1 MILVQSEHILVLGCV
16 SIRLLRPVFVR
27 VVGQNLA
34 HIVKNSNVQLIDA
47 VLYQEVVH
55 WHVLLGLVKVMQ
67 KILVLDGLV
76 LHLMVVLVDIG
87 VI

>member
-1 MILVQSEHILVLGCV
+1 LVLDCV
-16 SIRLLRPVFVR
+16 GIRLLRPVFVR

-34 HIVKNSNVQLIDA
+34 HIVKNNNVHLIDA

-55 WHVLLGLVKVMQ
+55 WHVLLELVKVMQ

-87 VI
+87 DI